1 MKAVSSASGV
11 ISVSQQLAVLIILV
25 LLERSLSP
33 AKVLRRQI
41 CPSPFKLMTSQ
52 SVLQGIWIRTS
63 CYGWFRGEW
72 VTENIH
78 YIRTSLFQV
87 WQNRFLYFGV
97 LIGNYRGLVGSLI
110 INDVIM
116 TSLLLLKISYVLAN
130 FLVLSDTLL
139 FEYFLLQG
147 KKLMEVGFCQKIQ
160 QMTS

>member
-1 MKAVSSASGV
+1 MAHSG
-11 ISVSQQLAVLIILV
+11 
-25 LLERSLSP
+25 
-33 AKVLRRQI
+33 
-41 CPSPFKLMTSQ
+41 
-52 SVLQGIWIRTS
+52 
-63 CYGWFRGEW
+63 
-72 VTENIH
+72 
-78 YIRTSLFQV
+78 
-87 WQNRFLYFGV
+87 WQMV
-97 LIGNYRGLVGSLI
+97 PDPSLI